1 MAIFKQVESGINP
14 YAEDYMATK
23 IAYILRPE
31 AILSNYWGGYGFVKG
46 TLQEVTEQF
55 YIVRNLYHKS
65 NYIPLRHFV
74 LSFDPYYE
82 YDITPFQAYQIA
94 KKVCKIFADAQY
106 QVIFS
111 VHENTNHLHVH
122 ILVNTIDL
130 TNGMVICIISMPSE
144 TMLNLFCNH
153 TDYGME
159 IIHYFYI
166 SSLSY
171 RSIPSNTQI
180 III

>member
-106 QVIFS
+106 Y
-111 VHENTNHLHVH
+111 L
-122 ILVNTIDL
+122 LR
-130 TNGMVICIISMPSE
+130 P
-144 TMLNLFCNH
+144 
-153 TDYGME
+153 
-159 IIHYFYI
+159 
-166 SSLSY
+166 
-171 RSIPSNTQI
+171 
-180 III
+180 